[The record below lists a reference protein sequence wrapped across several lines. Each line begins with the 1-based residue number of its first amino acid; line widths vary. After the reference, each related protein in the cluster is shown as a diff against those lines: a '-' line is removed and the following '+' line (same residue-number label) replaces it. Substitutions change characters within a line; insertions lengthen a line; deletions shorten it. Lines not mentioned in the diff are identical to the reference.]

1 MKSMHK
7 GFLFVLAAT
16 MLASRVRAD
25 LYAVVVGDG
34 SASLNNASTA
44 LSVLKF
50 GNDGTPIPSG
60 TVALPTEAS
69 GSNLPFTIAGTATS
83 EGFLARSNDGAYLT
97 IGGYAIAPGT
107 AAIAGT
113 ATAVAPRAVA
123 RIEIATGAVNTTTS
137 FSGDT
142 SYSGGNPR
150 SAISSDGTTI
160 WMTGSNQGIRTAALG
175 ATTSSVVSNSVNN
188 TRVANIFND
197 QLYISS
203 GSGAFVGVNT
213 VGTGLPTGEGETTTN
228 FISTSG
234 TGTGNASPY
243 DFWFKDANTAY
254 IADDR
259 SAANGGGIQ
268 KWTFD
273 SGSMAW
279 SLAYTLN
286 VNAGARGLAGMVDG
300 ANTVLYATTADNP
313 SRIATITD
321 TGADAVFTTLA
332 TAATNTQFRGLEFV
346 SGTVNPPTNNSDF
359 NNDGFVDGSDFLIWQ
374 ANLGATGVPIGNK
387 STGDANGDGNVNA
400 ADLGIWQA
408 HFGLPPS
415 AGAAGAVPE
424 PASLGLVALALA
436 GFAGLW
442 RRRR

>member
-1 MKSMHK
+1 
-7 GFLFVLAAT
+7 
-16 MLASRVRAD
+16 
-25 LYAVVVGDG
+25 
-34 SASLNNASTA
+34 
-44 LSVLKF
+44 VLKF
-50 GNDGTPIPSG
+50 GNDGTPIPAG
-60 TVALPTEAS
+60 TVALPTAAA
-69 GSNLPFTIAGTATS
+69 GANLPFTIAGTATS
-83 EGFLARSNDGAYLT
+83 EGFLARSNDGQYLT
-97 IGGYAIAPGT
+97 IGGYSIAPGT
-107 AAIAGT
+107 TGIAGT
-113 ATAVAPRAVA
+113 DSTTAPRAVA

-150 SAISSDGTTI
+150 SAVSSDGTTM
-160 WMTGSNQGIRTAALG
+160 WMTGSNQGIRSATLG
-175 ATTSSVVSNSVNN
+175 ATTSTLVSNTVTN
-188 TRVANIFND
+188 TRVANIFNN

-213 VGTGLPTGEGETTTN
+213 VGTGLPTAEGETTTN
-228 FISTSG
+228 VISTTG

-259 SAANGGGIQ
+259 TVANGGGIQ

-321 TGADAVFTTLA
+321 TGVDAVFTTLA
-332 TAATNTQFRGLEFV
+332 TAATNTQFRGIEFV
-346 SGTVNPPTNNSDF
+346 SGSINPPTNNSDF
-359 NNDGFVDGSDFLIWQ
+359 DNDGDVDGADFLIWQ
-374 ANLGATGVPIGNK
+374 ANLGATGVPVGNK

-400 ADLGIWQA
+400 ADLTIWQA
-408 HFGLPPS
+408 HFGLPPTV
-415 AGAAGAVPE
+415 GAAGAVPE
-424 PASLGLVALALA
+424 PGALALA
-436 GFAGLW
+436 GLCLAAASVA
-442 RRRR
+442 RRRA